1 VYGYFIWLLIMAVLE
16 VPALSNIS
24 FCCGMLIGL
33 CVPLLPAYMCRFSI
47 MFVKAVE
54 LLIPSKKKA
63 AQGKIC

>member
-1 VYGYFIWLLIMAVLE
+1 
-16 VPALSNIS
+16 
-24 FCCGMLIGL
+24 MLIR
-33 CVPLLPAYMCRFSI
+33 VPVLVLLPVFACRFSI